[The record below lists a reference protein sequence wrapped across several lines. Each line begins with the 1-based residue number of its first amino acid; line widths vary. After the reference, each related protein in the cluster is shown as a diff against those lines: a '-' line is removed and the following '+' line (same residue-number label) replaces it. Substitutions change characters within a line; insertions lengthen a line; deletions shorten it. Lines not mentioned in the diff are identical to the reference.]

1 MKRAN
6 TGVRPY
12 GFGLTRR
19 GRSSCLPFFFRACP
33 VKPCQSMPPCDTLT
47 LMVELEAQLKKR
59 LGDALKQEEPMAR
72 HTTLK
77 VGGPARWFWAA
88 SNVEELARVLHLCTQ
103 NAVPYLFIGHGSNLL
118 MSDAGYDGLVIQNRC
133 KGCVVGNETRAESGV
148 SFGSLFLQT
157 ARAGYGGLEWA
168 IGIPGTVGG
177 ALVSNAGAYR
187 GNIGPLVS
195 SVRVFAD
202 GCDRTVGPEWMEF
215 SYRDSRLRRAG
226 ACGSTVVL
234 SCTLALTERG
244 DPETIIAQAR
254 EYQSQRRAKQPYAP
268 SAGSFFKN
276 VQNKALAESL
286 DTLPAGMKA
295 AGVVPAG
302 FLSEA
307 CGLKGLRVGG
317 AEVSEKHA
325 NFLINAENATASDL
339 RTLAGQVKAIVEER
353 FGVALEEEVLYV
365 GDWSGWEE
373 N

>member
-1 MKRAN
+1 MDFNA
-6 TGVRPY
+6 
-12 GFGLTRR
+12 
-19 GRSSCLPFFFRACP
+19 A
-33 VKPCQSMPPCDTLT
+33 
-47 LMVELEAQLKKR
+47 LEER
-59 LGDALKQEEPMAR
+59 LGDRLKRGEPMAR

-88 SNVEELARVLHLCTQ
+88 SDVEELAQVLRFCAG
-103 NAVPYLFIGHGSNLL
+103 NSVPYLFIGHGSNLL

-133 KGCVVGNETRAESGV
+133 KGCVVGDETHADSGV
-148 SFGSLFLQT
+148 SFGSLFLQA

-195 SVRVFAD
+195 AVRVFAD
-202 GCDRTVGPEWMEF
+202 GCDQIVGPEWMEF

-226 ACGSTVVL
+226 GGSTVVL
-234 SCTLALTERG
+234 SCTLRLAERG
-244 DPETIIAQAR
+244 DPEVILAR
-254 EYQSQRRAKQPYAP
+254 AKEYQAQRRAKQPYAP

-286 DTLPAGMKA
+286 DALPAGMKA

-325 NFLINAENATASDL
+325 NFLINAAAATASDL
-339 RTLAGQVKAIVEER
+339 RALAGKVRAVVFDR
-353 FGVALEEEVLYV
+353 FGVVLEEEVLYV
-365 GDWSGWEE
+365 GDWSGWESDRQGTRE
-373 N
+373 

>member
-1 MKRAN
+1 MDFDERLEEIL
-6 TGVRPY
+6 GDR
-12 GFGLTRR
+12 LRR
-19 GRSSCLPFFFRACP
+19 G
-33 VKPCQSMPPCDTLT
+33 
-47 LMVELEAQLKKR
+47 EL
-59 LGDALKQEEPMAR
+59 MAR

-88 SNVEELARVLHLCTQ
+88 SDVEELAHVLRFCAE
-103 NAVPYLFIGHGSNLL
+103 NSVPYLFIGHGSNLL
-118 MSDAGYDGLVIQNRC
+118 MSDGGYDGLVIQNRC
-133 KGCVVGNETRAESGV
+133 KGCIVGDETQAESGV

-202 GCDRTVGPEWMEF
+202 GCDQTVGPDWMEF
-215 SYRDSRLRRAG
+215 SYRDSRLRRTGVVSA
-226 ACGSTVVL
+226 VVL
-234 SCTLALTERG
+234 SCTLHLTERG
-244 DPETIIAQAR
+244 DPDTILVRAK

-276 VQNKALAESL
+276 VQSEALADSL
-286 DTLPAGMKA
+286 DSLPAGMKA

-302 FLSEA
+302 FLSEE

-325 NFLINAENATASDL
+325 NFLINAGGATASDL
-339 RTLAGQVKAIVEER
+339 RTLAEKVKAVVFDR
-353 FGVALEEEVLYV
+353 FGVVLEEEVLYV
-365 GDWSGWEE
+365 GDWSG
-373 N
+373 

>member
-1 MKRAN
+1 MEMDTR
-6 TGVRPY
+6 
-12 GFGLTRR
+12 LT
-19 GRSSCLPFFFRACP
+19 
-33 VKPCQSMPPCDTLT
+33 KM
-47 LMVELEAQLKKR
+47 
-59 LGDALKQEEPMAR
+59 LGEALKQNEPMAR

-88 SNVEELARVLHLCTQ
+88 SDVDALARVLDFCTQ
-103 NAVPYLFIGHGSNLL
+103 AALPCLFIGHGSNLL

-133 KGCVVGNETRAESGV
+133 KGCTVGEETQAESGV

-157 ARAGYGGLEWA
+157 ARAGFRGLEWA

-202 GCDRTVGPEWMEF
+202 GKDQTVGPEWMEF
-215 SYRDSRLRRAG
+215 SYRDSRLRRGGGDG
-226 ACGSTVVL
+226 AVVL

-244 DPETIIAQAR
+244 DPDAILAEAKDYQA
-254 EYQSQRRAKQPYAP
+254 QRRAKQPYAP

-276 VQNKALAESL
+276 VQNRALAESL
-286 DTLPAGMKA
+286 DTLPAALKA

-302 FLSEA
+302 FLCEA

-325 NFLINAENATASDL
+325 NFLVNAGGATAADV
-339 RTLAGQVKAIVEER
+339 RALACRVKARVFER
-353 FGVALEEEVLYV
+353 FGVTLEEEVLYV
-365 GDWSGWEE
+365 GDWSEWDEE
-373 N
+373 LKTPR

>member
-1 MKRAN
+1 MD
-6 TGVRPY
+6 
-12 GFGLTRR
+12 LD
-19 GRSSCLPFFFRACP
+19 GR
-33 VKPCQSMPPCDTLT
+33 
-47 LMVELEAQLKKR
+47 LEEILGARLKH
-59 LGDALKQEEPMAR
+59 GEPMAR

-88 SNVEELARVLHLCTQ
+88 SEVEELAQVLRFCTE
-103 NAVPYLFIGHGSNLL
+103 NAVPYLFVGHGSNLL
-118 MSDAGYDGLVIQNRC
+118 MSDLGYDGLVIQNRC
-133 KGCVVGNETRAESGV
+133 KGCVVGEETHAESGV

-195 SVRVFAD
+195 SARVFAEGRD
-202 GCDRTVGPEWMEF
+202 QIVGPDWMEF
-215 SYRDSRLRRAG
+215 SYRDSRLRRASIG
-226 ACGSTVVL
+226 PAVVL
-234 SCTLALTERG
+234 SCTLHLTERG
-244 DPETIIAQAR
+244 DPDAILAQAK

-276 VQNKALAESL
+276 VQSRALAESL
-286 DTLPAGMKA
+286 ETLPSGMKA

-302 FLSEA
+302 FLSEL

-325 NFLINAENATASDL
+325 NFLVNAGGATASDL
-339 RTLAGQVKAIVEER
+339 RALAEKVKVIVFDR

-365 GDWSGWEE
+365 GDWAGWGEE
-373 N
+373 ASHGKTRT

>member
-1 MKRAN
+1 
-6 TGVRPY
+6 
-12 GFGLTRR
+12 LE
-19 GRSSCLPFFFRACP
+19 PF
-33 VKPCQSMPPCDTLT
+33 
-47 LMVELEAQLKKR
+47 LKDI
-59 LGDALKQEEPMAR
+59 LGDALKPNEPMAR

-88 SNVEELARVLHLCTQ
+88 SDIEELVRVLDACTRQ
-103 NAVPYLFIGHGSNLL
+103 DIPYLFVGHGSNLL

-133 KGCVVGNETRAESGV
+133 KACMVGDETHAESGV

-202 GCDRTVGPEWMEF
+202 GTDQTVGPEWMEF

-226 ACGSTVVL
+226 VSNTVVL

-244 DPETIIAQAR
+244 DPETILACAK

-276 VQNKALAESL
+276 VLSKALAESL

-302 FLSEA
+302 FLSEL

-339 RTLAGQVKAIVEER
+339 RSLAEKVKMSVGER
-353 FGVALEEEVLYV
+353 FGVTLEEEVLYV
-365 GDWSGWEE
+365 GDWSGWGK
-373 N
+373 

>member
-1 MKRAN
+1 M
-6 TGVRPY
+6 G
-12 GFGLTRR
+12 
-19 GRSSCLPFFFRACP
+19 
-33 VKPCQSMPPCDTLT
+33 
-47 LMVELEAQLKKR
+47 EIEAR
-59 LGDALKQEEPMAR
+59 LQDALGEALKRDEPMAR

-88 SNVEELARVLHLCTQ
+88 SDVEALARVLGLCTQ
-103 NAVPYLFIGHGSNLL
+103 HDIPYLFIGHGSNLL

-133 KGCVVGNETRAESGV
+133 KGCLVGGETAAESGV

-195 SVRVFAD
+195 SVRVFAGGRD
-202 GCDRTVGPEWMEF
+202 QTVGPEWMEF
-215 SYRDSRLRRAG
+215 SYRDSRLRRSGVGGG
-226 ACGSTVVL
+226 AVVL
-234 SCTLALTERG
+234 SCTLTLTERG
-244 DPETIIAQAR
+244 DPDTILAQAK
-254 EYQSQRRAKQPYAP
+254 EYQAQRRAKQPYAP

-286 DTLPAGMKA
+286 DILPAGMKA

-307 CGLKGLRVGG
+307 CGLKGLRIGG

-325 NFLINAENATASDL
+325 NFLINAGRATASDL
-339 RTLAGQVKAIVEER
+339 RALAERVKAVVFDR
-353 FGVALEEEVLYV
+353 FGVRLEEEVLYV
-365 GDWSGWEE
+365 GDWSGWAEAD
-373 N
+373 